1 MNIHTGIGEKLSQL
15 DFREVSLGSNAYN
28 PISQTM
34 LSGIIW
40 FRQGDGKQG
49 DSGRVKVADPRTGI
63 SERGRPLFFFK
74 RYAKMS
80 SQSNFA
86 SWRWGF

>member
-1 MNIHTGIGEKLSQL
+1 M
-15 DFREVSLGSNAYN
+15 GSNAYN

-49 DSGRVKVADPRTGI
+49 DSGMVNGSATNVAEFHTAQVHREHHD
-63 SERGRPLFFFK
+63 GRFGSFAQIEARREPLNHG
-74 RYAKMS
+74 YAV
-80 SQSNFA
+80 
-86 SWRWGF
+86 